1 MASFVER
8 LKHYNDAAYPALW
21 IQTFEEARITKEI
34 TSGMFRKP
42 TAGDPGCRVFQWDSQ
57 DGLTERTDGRVK
69 EYKDTDDPIKL
80 FKQIKAL
87 VANEPSVNIFI
98 LKDFHLQFT
107 KPLKHIDYIRAF
119 KNILEILKVHGNMV
133 LITAPVVKIPTE
145 LQKDIQLIDYQLPN
159 TESIATKL
167 TEVANEVNQSRKG
180 KDKIELD
187 DSVKEASIEAAK
199 GMTASEIEN
208 AFAFAI
214 VENKAFNASFVK
226 SVFNE
231 KILQVKKGGMLN
243 HIETDVSFDNVGGL
257 DGIKRWVQT
266 RKNAFSKEARDY
278 GLPYPKGL
286 GLAGIAGCGK
296 TLISK
301 AIANEFRFPL
311 FQLDLGGLFSKYV
324 GETEGNFIQMTKTV
338 DSIGRCV
345 ILIDEIEKYLNVS
358 ATSGAGDSGT
368 SSRSFG
374 TLLSWLSDRNNPAFV
389 IFTSNNHLA
398 LPVELI
404 RKGRFDELFWIDL
417 PDERER
423 RDVINVVINKFKRNV
438 SKFDI
443 NELVR
448 RTADFTGAEIDNVF
462 KDAMFAAFSE
472 GKEVDQSYLVKEI
485 MALTPQSKINAEA
498 IEAMRARVEGRLKPA
513 VFNTSAKSY
522 LTEVRKSK
530 HNEYTG

>member
-8 LKHYNDAAYPALW
+8 LKHYNNAAYPALW

-42 TAGDPGCRVFQWDSQ
+42 STGDPGCRVFQWDSQ

-69 EYKDTDDPIKL
+69 EFKETEEPLKMFKVIKEL
-80 FKQIKAL
+80 A
-87 VANEPSVNIFI
+87 ANEPSENIFI
-98 LKDFHLQFT
+98 LKDFHLQFS
-107 KPLKHIDYIRAF
+107 KPLKNIEYIRSL
-119 KNILEILKVHGNMV
+119 KNLLETLKFHRNMI
-133 LITAPVVKIPTE
+133 LITSPIVKIPTE
-145 LQKDIQLIDYQLPN
+145 LQKDIQLIDYKLPDSD
-159 TESIATKL
+159 SIAIKL
-167 TEVANEVNQSRKG
+167 NEVATEVNQSRKG
-180 KDKIELD
+180 KDKIEID
-187 DSVKEASIEAAK
+187 DLTKEAAIEAAK
-199 GMTASEIEN
+199 GMTASEVEN

-301 AIANEFRFPL
+301 AIANEFKFPL

-345 ILIDEIEKYLNVS
+345 ILVDEIEKYLNTG

-423 RDVINVVINKFKRNV
+423 RDVINVVINKFKRNIN
-438 SKFDI
+438 KFDI
-443 NELVR
+443 DTLVKL
-448 RTADFTGAEIDNVF
+448 TKDFTGAEIDNVF

-472 GKEVDQSYLVKEI
+472 GKEVDQTYLEKEI
-485 MALTPQSKINAEA
+485 RALTPQSKINAEA
-498 IEAMRARVEGRLKPA
+498 IEAMRSRVEGRLKPA
-513 VFNTSAKSY
+513 VLNTAAKSY
-522 LTEVRKSK
+522 LTEVRKIK
-530 HNEYTG
+530 A